1 MKKFG
6 TFSFSLKAFL
16 SVAFALALIAA
27 CAFIIAFP
35 TSVCEANSALRYYE
49 GRDSAGVLITTE
61 NNPIAVEREDLT
73 FDIQFDDQ
81 LNGFQIGSVSAKYTF
96 KNPSELTAKV
106 NVIFPIAYLDQI
118 LYDPSSLDKFGVKID
133 DRTVERN
140 LRFSYMLRD
149 TSFSVASEFVKLKDE
164 MIEDDFYT
172 RDKVVHKYVY
182 TCTASDGYC
191 RMYLG
196 GLDSRSVVCGLG
208 YSSYKQNLDGTQF
221 VTFLMGNSNEYTF
234 YSIGDEIDFAE
245 RVEFFSDYDCKN
257 KVFGS
262 LRKIEESATTFEE
275 FALKYYDESYGV
287 SKVDWYNAAYLS
299 LKSASS
305 RIAIVDHL
313 NVKRDL
319 LCWFEYDMT
328 FAPNQTIVNEV
339 VAPMYPD
346 IDEEHSPSVYVFNYL
361 VSPASTWNGFKD
373 LNVKINTNYYLIDAS
388 GDFETVEG
396 GYRWHSDTLPDEEL
410 SFSLCASQ
418 NPGWRSRGAW
428 KTLLSI
434 ILLSILLPICQII
447 VGLAITLVIIKK
459 KYGFSNANKKKS
471 HGKRKSRAQND
482 NSCDENAPREGNA
495 NVATLPFDNAETTGD
510 DNEKSHDDDKS
521 NNAADSDGNG
531 AESDDNAESSRA
543 DSEDSNSDGED
554 SQNDDSDGKR
564 E

>member
-1 MKKFG
+1 MKKYG
-6 TFSFSLKAFL
+6 TFSFSMKAFL
-16 SVAFALALIAA
+16 SVAFVLALIAT

-35 TSVCEANSALRYYE
+35 TSVCEANSAIRYYE

-61 NNPIAVEREDLT
+61 NSPITVEREDLT
-73 FDIQFDDQ
+73 FDIQFDEHY
-81 LNGFQIGSVSAKYTF
+81 LNGLQIGSVSAKYTF

-106 NVIFPIAYLDQI
+106 NVLFPIEYLDRI

-133 DRTVERN
+133 DQTVERK
-140 LRFSYMLRD
+140 LRFSYMLQD
-149 TSFSVASEFVKLKDE
+149 TSFSVVSAFVKLQDE

-208 YSSYKQNLDGTQF
+208 YSSYSQNLDGTQF

-234 YSIGDEIDFAE
+234 YSIGDEINFAE
-245 RVEFFSDYDCKN
+245 RVEFFSDYNCKN
-257 KVFGS
+257 KVSGS
-262 LRKIEESATTFEE
+262 LRKIEESTTTFEE

-287 SKVDWYNAAYLS
+287 SEVDWYNAAYWS
-299 LKSASS
+299 LKSDSS
-305 RIAIVDHL
+305 RVAVVNSL

-373 LNVKINTNYYLIDAS
+373 LNVKINTNYYLIDANE
-388 GDFETVEG
+388 DFETVEG
-396 GYRWHSDTLPDEEL
+396 GYRWHSDTLPDDEL

-418 NPGWRSRGAW
+418 NPGWRSSGAW
-428 KTLLSI
+428 ETLSS
-434 ILLSILLPICQII
+434 ILLLTILLPICLFIA
-447 VGLAITLVIIKK
+447 GLVITILIIKK
-459 KYGFSNANKKKS
+459 KFGSTKPNNKKS
-471 HGKRKSRAQND
+471 RGKHKVHAKNE
-482 NSCDENAPREGNA
+482 NNGDENAPREEKDYA
-495 NVATLPFDNAETTGD
+495 VTSPFDDAETAG
-510 DNEKSHDDDKS
+510 DDDKS
-521 NNAADSDGNG
+521 NDAADSDGNG
-531 AESDDNAESSRA
+531 AESDDNAEDSRD

-554 SQNDDSDGKR
+554 PQSDDSDGKS

>member
-1 MKKFG
+1 MVNMKKHG
-6 TFSFSLKAFL
+6 TLSFSSKAFL
-16 SVAFALALIAA
+16 SVALVLALIAT

-49 GRDSAGVLITTE
+49 GRDSAGVLITTK
-61 NNPIAVEREDLT
+61 NSPIVVEREDLT
-73 FDIQFDDQ
+73 FDIQFDEHY
-81 LNGFQIGSVSAKYTF
+81 LNGLQIGSVSAKYTF

-106 NVIFPIAYLDQI
+106 NVLFPIAYLDQI
-118 LYDPSSLDKFGVKID
+118 LYDSSSLDKFGVKID
-133 DRTVERN
+133 DRAVERN
-140 LRFSYMLRD
+140 LRFSYMLQG
-149 TSFSVASEFVKLKDE
+149 TSFSVASEFVKLQDE

-208 YSSYKQNLDGTQF
+208 YSSYRQNLDGTQF

-245 RVEFFSDYDCKN
+245 RVEFFSDYNCKN
-257 KVFGS
+257 KVSGS
-262 LRKIEESATTFEE
+262 LRKIEESTTTFEE

-287 SKVDWYNAAYLS
+287 SEVDWYNAAYWS
-299 LKSASS
+299 LKSESS
-305 RIAIVDHL
+305 RVAVVNNL

-319 LCWFEYDMT
+319 LCWFEYGMT

-373 LNVKINTNYYLIDAS
+373 LNVKINTNYYLIEAS
-388 GDFETVEG
+388 EDFETVEG
-396 GYRWHSDTLPDEEL
+396 GYSWHSDTLPDEEL

-428 KTLLSI
+428 KTLSSI
-434 ILLSILLPICQII
+434 ILLSILLPICLI
-447 VGLAITLVIIKK
+447 VAGLVITIFIIKK
-459 KYGFSNANKKKS
+459 KFGSMKPSNRKS
-471 HGKRKSRAQND
+471 CGKRKSCIKND
-482 NSCDENAPREGNA
+482 NSCDENASRDENT
-495 NVATLPFDNAETTGD
+495 NVAALPFDVTETSVE
-510 DNEKSHDDDKS
+510 DNEKSHDGKDSSS
-521 NNAADSDGNG
+521 N
-531 AESDDNAESSRA
+531 
-543 DSEDSNSDGED
+543 
-554 SQNDDSDGKR
+554 DSDGKS